1 MTYIDFYF
9 NVDNKLEKIHEI
21 IEREIHRKRKIFIYT
36 DDLSSAKTLSDFLHT
51 ISQTSFLPHSIGH
64 YEELAPIHIDWC
76 HKFGSDDF
84 MINLKSDISY
94 SFSRYLR
101 LIEIVSQNE
110 EEKKSARGRLKFY
123 RDRGYEIQ
131 LIDATKKEM

>member
-9 NVDNKLEKIHEI
+9 NVENKFNKIHEI
-21 IEREIHRKRKIFIYT
+21 IEREIVRKRKIFIHV
-36 DDLSSAKTLSDFLHT
+36 DDLSGAKALSDFLYT
-51 ISQTSFLPHSIGH
+51 ASLASFLPHSVGH
-64 YEELAPIHIDWC
+64 YEEMTPIHIDWD
-76 HKFGSDDF
+76 HKFVTDDF
-84 MINLKSDISY
+84 MINLKSEILP

-110 EEKKSARGRLKFY
+110 EDKKTARDRLKFY

-131 LIDATKKEM
+131 LIDAKKEM